1 MEERASFNLVDEPWI
16 LARGDDGVVKELS
29 ILDLFRQAP
38 KLRCLANDL
47 PTQDFAILRVLLAIL
62 QRAISPMVDELDE
75 DVEPSELWG
84 QLWNAPEL
92 PMESIEA
99 YLTKWHDRFDLFDQ
113 ERPFMQVPDL
123 RTPKG
128 ELSPVKKI
136 IADVPDNDSLFS
148 LRSND
153 ALEYLTFAEATRWLI
168 HVQAFD
174 TAGIKS
180 GVLDDPNAS
189 GSRSYSKGTSWA
201 GNLGCLFF
209 EGNSLFETLL
219 LNLIL
224 WGTEDDEFFSDK
236 DFPVWEQ
243 PLRPFG
249 DLDRVPTGRADIFT
263 WQSRRIRL
271 AQQHGI
277 VNGLVLTY
285 GDKLEARNMH
295 RFEPMTAWRRNA
307 NQKKKLGIAPVYL
320 PIRHRVSRSLWRG
333 LSSIFSVESN
343 EEKAETFVPGILSWV
358 GFLASNGGGRWLSQ
372 KVLLQVHGVGFE
384 YGTQSSV
391 YIEIIDDAIQ
401 LSSFL
406 LSPEGLPLVRLAC
419 DCVDKT
425 DQAVAAL
432 GNLAANIS
440 IASGANQPNAN
451 DLADKVR
458 AEAYFK
464 LDSLFRC
471 WLADLGID
479 GDAIVAREQWYLR
492 ARETLSSIARKYVIE
507 AGPDAIVGSLKKG
520 GKGKTDIWVTAPRAE
535 AWFHSALK
543 RALPL
548 ERDMTWKEEHAGEE
562 R

>member
-16 LARGDDGVVKELS
+16 RARGDDGVVKELS

-62 QRAISPMVDELDE
+62 QRAISPMIDDLDE
-75 DVEPSELWG
+75 DVEPSDLWG

-99 YLTKWHDRFDLFDQ
+99 YLAKWHNRFDLFDQ
-113 ERPFMQVPDL
+113 ERPFMQVPGL
-123 RTPKG
+123 RKPKD

-148 LRSND
+148 LRSNY
-153 ALEYLTFAEATRWLI
+153 ALEYLAFAEAARWLI

-201 GNLGCLFF
+201 GNLGGLFV
-209 EGNSLFETLL
+209 EGNSLIETLL

-224 WGTEDDEFFSDK
+224 CSTEDSEFFSDE
-236 DFPVWEQ
+236 DLPVWER
-243 PLRPFG
+243 PLRSFG
-249 DLDRVPTGRADIFT
+249 DLGRVPTGHADIFT

-271 AQQHGI
+271 VQQHGV
-277 VNGLVLTY
+277 VNGLVLTN

-295 RFEPMTAWRRNA
+295 RFEPMTAWRRSA
-307 NQKKKLGIAPVYL
+307 NQKKKLGMAPVYL
-320 PIRHRVSRSLWRG
+320 PIKHGASRSLWRG
-333 LSSIFSVESN
+333 LSSVFSVESN
-343 EEKAETFVPGILSWV
+343 EEKAGTFVPGILSWV
-358 GFLASNGGGRWLSQ
+358 GFLASNDGGRWLSQ
-372 KVLLQVHGVGFE
+372 KALLQVHGVGFE
-384 YGTQSSV
+384 YGNKSSV
-391 YIEIIDDAIQ
+391 FAEVIDDAIQ

-432 GNLAANIS
+432 GHLAANIS

-464 LDSLFRC
+464 LDPLFRR

-492 ARETLSSIARKYVIE
+492 VRETLSSIARGYVIE

-520 GKGKTDIWVTAPRAE
+520 GRGKTDIWVTAPRAE

-548 ERDMTWKEEHAGEE
+548 ERDMTWKEGHPGEE
-562 R
+562 

>member
-29 ILDLFRQAP
+29 ILDLFRQVP